1 MCQEQCLIK
10 LQLTLCCCSEEDW
23 GRGGG
28 GSCWLLLYQYSDFSI
43 SQLERSLSQGC
54 FFCPPLLKGFKSPRA
69 FSLVSPSHLY
79 LAPTRECRHKADLF
93 TLITKPRQSVLW
105 LLFHPRT
112 MLFNLKCLLGFA
124 AKECFRRTKKKLR
137 KTECIIH
144 QPYM

>member
-1 MCQEQCLIK
+1 MLD
-10 LQLTLCCCSEEDW
+10 S
-23 GRGGG
+23 
-28 GSCWLLLYQYSDFSI
+28 SCINTVILVAP
-43 SQLERSLSQGC
+43 SQNGVCHRVV

-112 MLFNLKCLLGFA
+112 MLFNLKCLLGLA

-137 KTECIIH
+137 KTDSA
-144 QPYM
+144 